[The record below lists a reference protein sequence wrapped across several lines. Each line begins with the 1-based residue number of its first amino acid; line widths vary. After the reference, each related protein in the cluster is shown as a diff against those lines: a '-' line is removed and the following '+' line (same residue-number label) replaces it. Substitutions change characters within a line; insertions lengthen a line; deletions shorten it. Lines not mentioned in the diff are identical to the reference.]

1 MERKNAWEKYDESG
15 KKDVFEFSEKYRK
28 FISSCKTEREC
39 VKESVELAKAA
50 GYKDLYEVIKN
61 NETLSAGDKVYAV
74 NMNKAIVLF
83 SIGKKPMEEGLNILG
98 AHIDSPRLDI
108 KQNPLYEDG
117 GFAKKHLLSVNG
129 WLLPAKKET
138 AVLPMG
144 VHPDALYRRKTAL
157 LYDPDTSRGFYV
169 ERKAKD
175 FFATIGR
182 CFKMGWLLAGK
193 YKKTVKDFQKNGA
206 ELISYDFWKGY

>member
-15 KKDVFEFSEKYRK
+15 KKDVFGFSEKYRK

-83 SIGKKPMEEGLNILG
+83 SMSFPVLYLPQQDGFCF
-98 AHIDSPRLDI
+98 HIFT
-108 KQNPLYEDG
+108 Q
-117 GFAKKHLLSVNG
+117 F
-129 WLLPAKKET
+129 
-138 AVLPMG
+138 M
-144 VHPDALYRRKTAL
+144 
-157 LYDPDTSRGFYV
+157 
-169 ERKAKD
+169 
-175 FFATIGR
+175 
-182 CFKMGWLLAGK
+182 
-193 YKKTVKDFQKNGA
+193 
-206 ELISYDFWKGY
+206 

>member
-83 SIGKKPMEEGLNILG
+83 SIGKKPMEEDLIFLEHILI
-98 AHIDSPRLDI
+98 HR
-108 KQNPLYEDG
+108 
-117 GFAKKHLLSVNG
+117 
-129 WLLPAKKET
+129 
-138 AVLPMG
+138 
-144 VHPDALYRRKTAL
+144 AL
-157 LYDPDTSRGFYV
+157 
-169 ERKAKD
+169 
-175 FFATIGR
+175 I
-182 CFKMGWLLAGK
+182 
-193 YKKTVKDFQKNGA
+193 
-206 ELISYDFWKGY
+206 